1 MTRIRSHVLRDGDV
15 TVTLLNLGCI
25 TQDWRVPLGNER
37 VPVVLGYRD
46 PQAYLDNPNYLGVIA
61 GRVANRI
68 SGAAFSLQGQRYALN
83 RNHGAHHLHGGAGG
97 IQTRLWDMEPE
108 DQSAVQFRL
117 ISEHGEQGYPGRI
130 ELNVTISLLGHV
142 LTYDMRA
149 VPDRATPINLAQHSY
164 YNLMGLGDVRDHAVE
179 IAASGYT
186 PTDPDLIPTGEI
198 AGLDKSAVD
207 ARTARR
213 LSELDPAKAGLDLNY
228 VLDQDS
234 AIAAK
239 VTAPNGIELTLETDQ
254 PGLQFYTGTK
264 LAPDADPWPGQSH
277 APFSGLCLEP
287 QGFPNSPNIAH
298 FPSVIATPDQPY
310 HQRTTVRI
318 APRGTV

>member
-15 TVTLLNLGCI
+15 TATLLNLGCI
-25 TQDWRVPLGNER
+25 TQEWRVPLGSER

-46 PQAYLDNPNYLGVIA
+46 PQAYLHNQNYLGVIA

-68 SGAAFSLQGQRYALN
+68 GGAAFSLQGQCYALN

-97 IQTRLWDMEPE
+97 IQTRIWDMEPE
-108 DQSAVQFRL
+108 GQRAVQYRL
-117 ISEHGEQGYPGRI
+117 ISEHGDQGYPGRI
-130 ELNVTISLLGHV
+130 KLIVTVSLSGHV

-164 YNLMGLGDVRDHAVE
+164 YNLMGQGDVRHHTVE
-179 IAASGYT
+179 IAATGYT

-198 AGLDKSAVD
+198 ASLDKSAVD
-207 ARTARR
+207 LRTARR

-228 VLDQDS
+228 VLDQD
-234 AIAAK
+234 AAFAARA
-239 VTAPNGIELTLETDQ
+239 VAPNGMDLTLETDQ
-254 PGLQFYTGTK
+254 PGLQFYTGTN
-264 LAPDADPWPGQSH
+264 LVARSDPLPGQSH
-277 APFSGLCLEP
+277 APLSGFCLEP

-318 APRGTV
+318 APMGTP